1 MAPSYCWPEA
11 KYQREEK
18 KEREGEEK
26 ERKGVGVG
34 GGSITKLHNNAWGLP
49 QLRSDP
55 FILL

>member
-11 KYQREEK
+11 KYEKGGGGRERGER
-18 KEREGEEK
+18 KERMMG
-26 ERKGVGVG
+26 G
-34 GGSITKLHNNAWGLP
+34 GGSIIKLHNNAWGLP

>member
-11 KYQREEK
+11 KYQREGK
-18 KEREGEEK
+18 KKREGEK
-26 ERKGVGVG
+26 ERVG
-34 GGSITKLHNNAWGLP
+34 GGVEGGSIIKLHNNAWGLP